1 MTGTTSG
8 SAGRTSPPAGGTSG
22 GDRGRRTEILRCGTA
37 ARAVD
42 VPGADPGADPA
53 APTTVTGVPDAFTGV
68 VTVHDLPAV
77 PGRRDLAFLG
87 DLAAAALG
95 EDDTPSL
102 ADLAARP
109 DVPHLAE
116 PVPAPQVP
124 DTTVRVVV
132 IGDDAACNAVVTKL
146 MRIDAL
152 WIEVGYVPV
161 GPGPSVIA
169 ATWGLDAPVGA
180 LLAEA
185 LTAPT
190 TPTVLVRDDNGTVTL
205 GAAEVFDGS
214 SPTPGEMTGE
224 AIVDS
229 DTLFMNDATGSS
241 RRPRRGAYGV
251 RLVPMPGA
259 PGIAAVRL
267 TTPSR
272 WAAGAG
278 TDAGAGAAGSR
289 AGLWSRLRDRLR
301 PPAPPGEVDAEDVLT
316 GRALQAGGVELAVV
330 RDGVRHPRPVSSVTF
345 YRHLRDLQVVRR

>member
-42 VPGADPGADPA
+42 VPGADPGADPG
-53 APTTVTGVPDAFTGV
+53 APTTVTGVPDAFTGT

-124 DTTVRVVV
+124 DTTVRVVI

-272 WAAGAG
+272 W
-278 TDAGAGAAGSR
+278 
-289 AGLWSRLRDRLR
+289 
-301 PPAPPGEVDAEDVLT
+301 
-316 GRALQAGGVELAVV
+316 
-330 RDGVRHPRPVSSVTF
+330 
-345 YRHLRDLQVVRR
+345 